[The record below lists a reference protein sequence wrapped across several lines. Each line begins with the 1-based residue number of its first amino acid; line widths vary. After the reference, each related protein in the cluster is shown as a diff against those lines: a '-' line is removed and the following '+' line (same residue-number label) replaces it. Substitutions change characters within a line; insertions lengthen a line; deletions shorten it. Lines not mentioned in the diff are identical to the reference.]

1 MSGRINEN
9 KSGRNVEQQ
18 TGVVRQQQQIY
29 RLRFNS
35 SRALFFLFLPL
46 GLSSPPHPACWLYP
60 SRMHFSLIDFHC
72 CARAFLADAA
82 AAGRA
87 VLVYYRI
94 GLLLILRRIMRLMRR
109 PPRKAP
115 PPCRVL
121 WSSSSPS
128 LFEQGSLKALRTRVT
143 SFE

>member
-18 TGVVRQQQQIY
+18 KGVVQRQQQIY

-82 AAGRA
+82 GRA
-87 VLVYYRI
+87 GGISLLSHWPFIDIASHHEIDEETSQEGPAAVSCTLVVVV
-94 GLLLILRRIMRLMRR
+94 
-109 PPRKAP
+109 A
-115 PPCRVL
+115 V
-121 WSSSSPS
+121 
-128 LFEQGSLKALRTRVT
+128 
-143 SFE
+143 SF